1 MKRDFDDIMAGLK
14 TTIAGYDYFVDFKKV
29 YNNVSEVIIPLNLL
43 NSLIGRKENFDKEFL
58 YLIHKYPESLHAIPI
73 LLAVRSPSYKMNVVD
88 NTLIS
93 FDFKKIV
100 NTDEEY
106 LKFMKET
113 GLKEFFIGGHIKNIV
128 DYVTGVEVGLDSNAR
143 KNRSGTNMEGIVK
156 NYLSLIPGA
165 ELISQA
171 EKKVTINK
179 FGYPELDSINLKE
192 GKNQAEKRF
201 DFALKYKNKVFLI
214 ETNFYGGGGSKLNE
228 VARSYE
234 KLADDINK
242 LTHYKFLWITDGIG
256 WKSARKNLQESYTHQ
271 QLMMTIKDLEQGNLL
286 EEIEAYAKE
295 ISDKK

>member
-1 MKRDFDDIMAGLK
+1 MKRTFDDIMAHLK

-29 YNNVSEVIIPLNLL
+29 YSNVSELIIPLNIL
-43 NSLIGRKENFDKEFL
+43 NSLIGINVNFDEEFIK
-58 YLIHKYPESLHAIPI
+58 LIHKYPETLHAVPI
-73 LLAVRSPSYKMNVVD
+73 LLAVRAPSYKMNVID
-88 NTLIS
+88 NTLVS

-106 LKFMKET
+106 IKFFTET
-113 GLKEFFIGGHIKNIV
+113 GLKELFVGGHIKNLI

-143 KNRSGTNMEGIVK
+143 KNRSGTNMENIVG
-156 NYLSLIPGA
+156 NYLKLIPDT

-171 EKKVTINK
+171 EKDTIIK
-179 FGYPELDSINLKE
+179 EFGYDELNKINLKE

-201 DFALKYKNKVFLI
+201 DFALKYKDIVYLI

-242 LTHYKFLWITDGIG
+242 LEHYKFLWITDGIG
-256 WKSARKNLQESYTHQ
+256 WRSARRNLQESYSHQ
-271 QLMMTIKDLEQGNLL
+271 QLMMTLWDLENSNL
-286 EEIEAYAKE
+286 IKE
-295 ISDKK
+295 IKNYSNKK

>member
-29 YNNVSEVIIPLNLL
+29 YNNVSEVLIPLNLL
-43 NSLIGRKENFDKEFL
+43 NSLIGRGDDFDTEFIS
-58 YLIHKYPESLHAIPI
+58 LIHKYPESLHAIPI

-88 NTLIS
+88 NTLVS

-106 LKFMKET
+106 LKFMRET
-113 GLKEFFIGGHIKNIV
+113 GLKELFVGNHIKSLV

-143 KNRSGTNMEGIVK
+143 KNRSGTNMEGIVE
-156 NYLSLIPGA
+156 NYLSLIPGV
-165 ELISQA
+165 EVIPQA
-171 EKKVTINK
+171 EKKVIISR
-179 FGYPELDSINLKE
+179 FGYPELESINLKE

-201 DFALKYKNKVFLI
+201 DFAMKYKDEIFLV

-242 LTHYKFLWITDGIG
+242 LPHYKFLWITDGIG
-256 WKSARKNLQESYTHQ
+256 WRSARKNLQESYTHQ
-271 QLMMTIKDLEQGNLL
+271 QLMMTIKDLEQGNLIK
-286 EEIEAYAKE
+286 EIEEYTKGFV
-295 ISDKK
+295 DKK